1 MAAAASPDFAFPRE
15 YFFPAF
21 FTRQTN
27 LTIHHAQLTKW
38 SALIL
43 SYARHHRVFRLAL
56 SAAADSDL
64 FFNRKIDRRLSPPD
78 IREVIDFMR
87 KDGRAEYLRSDSG
100 GADGSSS
107 AAAAAAAATAAIT
120 ATTTAAAAA
129 AGDVVFVYWRKPE
142 EWAALVE
149 AFVEDTA
156 QKGSVL
162 TVYELTEGDNTRG
175 AGMPTMPPKAARP
188 LRRNPGPAML
198 RARTGANRGVTEFHG
213 MDNQVL
219 MKALNILAK
228 RGKAQI
234 FGSEDS
240 LGVKFF

>member
-1 MAAAASPDFAFPRE
+1 MATTTTTTTSPPPQLQPQQPSSPSFPFPRE

-27 LTIHHAQLTKW
+27 ITIHHAQLTKW

-43 SYARHHRVFRLAL
+43 AYARHHRLFRITI

-64 FFNRKIDRRLSPPD
+64 FFNRAIDRRLSPPD
-78 IREVIDFMR
+78 IREVLDFMR
-87 KDGRAEYLRSDSG
+87 KDGRAEFIRP
-100 GADGSSS
+100 GASNGAADASSSS
-107 AAAAAAAATAAIT
+107 ASDAAS
-120 ATTTAAAAA
+120 
-129 AGDVVFVYWRKPE
+129 GDVVFLYWRKPA

-149 AFVEDTA
+149 AFVEETA

-162 TVYELTEGDNTRG
+162 TVYELTEGENTRG
-175 AGMPTMPPKAARP
+175 TGKLNQETPSHIKSRHS
-188 LRRNPGPAML
+188 NPAK
-198 RARTGANRGVTEFHG
+198 RTCANQDLAEFHG

-219 MKALNILAK
+219 MKALNILVK

>member
-1 MAAAASPDFAFPRE
+1 MATTTITTSPDFSFPRE

-43 SYARHHRVFRLAL
+43 SYARHHRLFRLTL

-64 FFNRKIDRRLSPPD
+64 FFNRKLDRRLNPPD
-78 IREVIDFMR
+78 IHEVIDFMR
-87 KDGRAEYLRSDSG
+87 KDGRAEYLRSGSGANGSGSG
-100 GADGSSS
+100 GDGSAS
-107 AAAAAAAATAAIT
+107 AA
-120 ATTTAAAAA
+120 AAAAA
-129 AGDVVFVYWRKPE
+129 AGDVVFLYWRKPE
-142 EWAALVE
+142 EWAALIE
-149 AFVEDTA
+149 AFVDETA

-162 TVYELTEGDNTRG
+162 TVYELIEGENTRG
-175 AGMPTMPPKAARP
+175 
-188 LRRNPGPAML
+188 
-198 RARTGANRGVTEFHG
+198 TEFHG
-213 MDNQVL
+213 MDNEVL
-219 MKALNILAK
+219 MKALNVLVK

>member
-1 MAAAASPDFAFPRE
+1 MASSSQPSSDFSFPRE

-38 SALIL
+38 SSLVLA
-43 SYARHHRVFRLAL
+43 YARHHRLFRLTL

-64 FFNRKIDRRLSPPD
+64 FYNRALDRRLAPPD
-78 IREVIDFMR
+78 IREVVDFMR
-87 KDGRAEYLRSDSG
+87 KDGRADYLRAGSG
-100 GADGSSS
+100 GGSNSDASASSS
-107 AAAAAAAATAAIT
+107 SDAAAAAS
-120 ATTTAAAAA
+120 
-129 AGDVVFVYWRKPE
+129 GDVVLLYWRKPQ

-149 AFVEDTA
+149 AFVDETA

-162 TVYELTEGDNTRG
+162 TVYELTQGENTRG
-175 AGMPTMPPKAARP
+175 
-188 LRRNPGPAML
+188 
-198 RARTGANRGVTEFHG
+198 TEFHG
-213 MDNQVL
+213 MDNDVL
-219 MKALNILAK
+219 MKALNILVK